1 MVQHYASDNN
11 TLDQEELKKK
21 EKRLYEFESVDSCTQ
36 INTPG
41 LKEASADWKYKK
53 WMTEFKTNNKLD
65 KFLRNKLFD
74 VSKLLTCAK
83 YYHEY

>member
-1 MVQHYASDNN
+1 MTYIEYMVQHYASDNN

-53 WMTEFKTNNKLD
+53 WQ
-65 KFLRNKLFD
+65 FLMKIYEYLQW
-74 VSKLLTCAK
+74 LLEK
-83 YYHEY
+83 ENEEQDDDHQ

>member
-53 WMTEFKTNNKLD
+53 WQ
-65 KFLRNKLFD
+65 FLMKIYEYLQW
-74 VSKLLTCAK
+74 LLEK
-83 YYHEY
+83 ENEEQDDDHQ

>member
-53 WMTEFKTNNKLD
+53 WQ
-65 KFLRNKLFD
+65 FLMKIYEYLQW
-74 VSKLLTCAK
+74 LLEK
-83 YYHEY
+83 ENEEQDDDH